1 MGGFGQLCRRSA
13 HRQPPLARRRPPTLS
28 RHWRANRPPTLSRH
42 WRANH
47 PPTVSRHWRAN
58 RQRRPGTAS
67 PQPSASGCAS

>member
-13 HRQPPLARRRPPTLS
+13 HRQPPLARQ
-28 RHWRANRPPTLSRH
+28 RPPTLSRH